1 MIVTG
6 ALIEQHVKQ
15 VAVGTDIG
23 AIIIVRKT
31 INVVTSITG
40 GSRH

>member
-6 ALIEQHVKQ
+6 ALIDQHVKQ

-23 AIIIVRKT
+23 VIIIVKKQ
-31 INVVTSITG
+31 
-40 GSRH
+40 